1 MSNLNFAFVLCFS
14 LISFICDGQ
23 SLPGSWTI
31 SPDGSMLTAG
41 GVNDQG
47 FYSINDMP
55 NIEFEFEESDWFDI
69 MDDNYDTGTDLLA
82 TCWINGERFD
92 SVGIRFKGQTSFRQN
107 DTEKKSF
114 NITLDYMIEDQEID
128 GYSTINL
135 NCGWGDNTSMREVLY
150 NNIGHYYYMGLK
162 SNYAQLSIN
171 GENWGPYQCIQQF
184 NSSYIKEWYLSNDG
198 TIWRALRIGGG
209 GGGPGGPG
217 GPNFGAGTSSLNYN
231 GPDSTDYNTDYTL
244 KRTEQDDP
252 WTGLID
258 ACDVLENEPLE
269 TLEEALSK
277 VLDIDKACWFLA
289 HEIIWAD
296 DDSYIFK
303 GGMDYYVYYEA
314 ETGRIIPME
323 YDGNSVMANNHLQWD
338 LFYRENNDDFPLMNR
353 MLAVPSIRQR
363 YLAHVRTILEDYFN
377 PEFCN
382 AHIDQLF
389 EMIDQLIQEDPKKFY
404 SYNQFVNSVNNLK
417 QYIVTRRNN
426 LLGHEEMTNI
436 EPLEINNIE
445 QSVNDV
451 LWTSPTS
458 EDEVLI
464 TVDVSGN
471 SGIDH
476 VNLYYGS
483 GLTGVFSKLSMQDDG
498 LHNDGAAS
506 DGKYGIRIPSHNPG
520 TYVRYYIEAIANDN
534 ANTASYLP
542 VGAEHDVYIYKV
554 NYDVV
559 DVSDIVINE
568 FMASNQQTVQDQD
581 GEYDDWIEL
590 YNNGDSPVD
599 LTDFHLSD
607 NQESL
612 TKWQFPNGTMI
623 DAKGYLIIWAD
634 GDEYQ
639 EGIHANFKLSAGGES
654 ISLTN
659 NEIQLIDFVEYGEQE
674 SDFTYGRYPNGTG
687 PFEIMNP
694 TLGSVNMSLTSTL
707 DQIDQGRSFS
717 IYPNPT
723 SDNIYLRFEESIDPS
738 TELTIVNIM
747 GQTLLN
753 TQLKYFYNLD
763 VRSWS
768 KGLYILK
775 IGQDSKIFIVK

>member
-1 MSNLNFAFVLCFS
+1 M
-14 LISFICDGQ
+14 GQ
-23 SLPGSWTI
+23 SLPDSWNL
-31 SPDGSMLTAG
+31 SSDGTMLTAG

-47 FYSINDMP
+47 FYSINDIP
-55 NIEFEFEESDWFDI
+55 NIEFHFEESDWFDI
-69 MDDNYDTGTDLLA
+69 MDDNYDMGTDLLA

-171 GENWGPYQCIQQF
+171 GQNWGPYQCIQQF

-209 GGGPGGPG
+209 GGGPGGGGG

-231 GPDSTDYNTDYTL
+231 GPDSTDYKTDYTL

-252 WTGLID
+252 WAGLIE
-258 ACDVLENEPLE
+258 ACDILENEPLE

-296 DDSYIFK
+296 DDSYVHK

-323 YDGNSVMANNHLQWD
+323 YDGNSVMANNHLNWN

-363 YLAHVRTILEDYFN
+363 YLAHVRTILSEYFN
-377 PEFCN
+377 AEFCN
-382 AHIDQLF
+382 THIDQLF
-389 EMIDQLIQEDPKKFY
+389 EMIDPLIQDDPKRFY
-404 SYNQFVNSVNNLK
+404 TYNQFVNSVNNLK
-417 QYIVTRRNN
+417 QYILTRRNN
-426 LLGHEEMTNI
+426 LLAHNEMADI
-436 EPLEINNIE
+436 EPLEISQIE
-445 QSVNDV
+445 QSVEGV

-458 EDEVLI
+458 EDKVSI
-464 TVDVSGN
+464 TVDVTGN
-471 SGIDH
+471 ADIDR

-483 GLTGVFSKLSMQDDG
+483 GLTGVFSKVIMQDDG
-498 LHNDGAAS
+498 DQNDGAAS
-506 DGKYGIRIPSHNPG
+506 DGKYGATIPSHNSG
-520 TYVRYYIEAIANDN
+520 SYVRYYIEAVANDD

-542 VGAEHDVYIYKV
+542 QGAEHDVYIYQV
-554 NYDVV
+554 NFDVLE
-559 DVSDIVINE
+559 VSDIVINE
-568 FMASNQQTVQDQD
+568 FMASNQVTIQDQD
-581 GEYDDWIEL
+581 GEFDDWIEL
-590 YNNGDSPVD
+590 YNNGDTQVD

-623 DAKGYLIIWAD
+623 QAKDYLIIWAD

-639 EGIHANFKLSAGGES
+639 EGLHANFKLSADGES
-654 ISLTN
+654 VLLSN
-659 NEIQLIDFVEYGEQE
+659 DENQLIDIIEYGEQE

-687 PFEIMNP
+687 PFQKLDP
-694 TLGSVNMSLTSTL
+694 TFGSKNMSLTSTF
-707 DQIDQGRSFS
+707 DQFELSQSFS
-717 IYPNPT
+717 IFPNPT
-723 SDNIYLRFEESIDPS
+723 SDKLFLRIDESMDAD
-738 TELTIVNIM
+738 TELSILNTM
-747 GQTLLN
+747 GQTILK
-753 TQLKYFYNLD
+753 TQVKDFRHID
-763 VRSWS
+763 VRLWNS
-768 KGLYILK
+768 GLYIFKLGK
-775 IGQDSKIFIVK
+775 SSKIFMVK